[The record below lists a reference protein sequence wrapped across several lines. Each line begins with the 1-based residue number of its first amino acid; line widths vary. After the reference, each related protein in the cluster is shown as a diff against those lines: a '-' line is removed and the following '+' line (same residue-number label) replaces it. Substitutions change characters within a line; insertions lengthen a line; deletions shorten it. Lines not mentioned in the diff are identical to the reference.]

1 MNHPIDSSKTS
12 PSQNSPTPASGA
24 AAVAS
29 GIIAKINDTTNKLPS
44 SNTGFLFN
52 KIIIELAY
60 LTLVPISKPAKSLL
74 IKMLGLS

>member
-1 MNHPIDSSKTS
+1 
-12 PSQNSPTPASGA
+12 
-24 AAVAS
+24 AS

-52 KIIIELAY
+52 KIIIELGY

-74 IKMLGLS
+74 IKMLRLS